1 MYYECA
7 KLCLASLRALRVL
20 RARVSYVLANLRAF
34 ASYVP
39 SFFYMPFVSSYFYGL
54 TCLNFLCDLR
64 AVNFLRLLLPFIL
77 LHALRLLTSL
87 GFYNF

>member
-7 KLCLASLRALRVL
+7 KLCLASLRTLRVL

-39 SFFYMPFVSSYFYGL
+39 SFFYMPFVSSYFYSL

-64 AVNFLRLLLPFIL
+64 AVNFLRFLLAFIL
-77 LHALRLLTSL
+77 LHALRLLTFL